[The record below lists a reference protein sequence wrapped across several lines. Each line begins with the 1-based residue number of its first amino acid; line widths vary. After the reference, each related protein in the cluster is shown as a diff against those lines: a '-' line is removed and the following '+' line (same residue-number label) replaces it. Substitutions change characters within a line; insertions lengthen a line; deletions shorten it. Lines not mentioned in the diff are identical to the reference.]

1 MELQIKHDR
10 NRAPFIVG
18 HLQEVKRAIQG
29 GADIIGY
36 LHWSLMDNYEWQEGY
51 RPEARF
57 GLFKIDRH
65 KNNNKSASF

>member
-1 MELQIKHDR
+1 MGDLSCRLHNLLMRIKNKWNKSVLITENGIADKNDR

-36 LHWSLMDNYEWQEGY
+36 
-51 RPEARF
+51 
-57 GLFKIDRH
+57 
-65 KNNNKSASF
+65 